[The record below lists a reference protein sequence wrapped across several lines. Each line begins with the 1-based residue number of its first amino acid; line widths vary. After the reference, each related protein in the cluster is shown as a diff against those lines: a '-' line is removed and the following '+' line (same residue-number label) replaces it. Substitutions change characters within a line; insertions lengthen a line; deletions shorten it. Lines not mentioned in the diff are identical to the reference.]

1 MQWRGRRESGNIEDR
16 RGITG
21 GHVAFGGIGGLLIAA
36 VIYFLG
42 GDPNQVL
49 QQTMPDQSQQN
60 RNIDNTDDTLK
71 SYIGVVLAD
80 TEDVWDSL
88 FTSMN
93 KQYTDPTLVLFSG
106 ETQAGCGYASKA
118 TGPFYCP
125 ADEKVYI
132 DLSFFNE
139 LSSRFGASNGDFA
152 MAYVLAHEVG
162 HHVQNLLGITDKV
175 DAMHAKMS
183 DEAYNKVSVK
193 LELQAD
199 FFAGIWAHYDQ
210 QMKHVLDA
218 GDIDEALSAANA
230 VGDDRLQKSSQG
242 YVVPD
247 AFTHGTSAQ
256 RMYWFK
262 KGYTTGDITQ
272 GDTFDDPSLN

>member
-21 GHVAFGGIGGLLIAA
+21 GHVAFGGIGGLIIAA

-49 QQTMPDQSQQN
+49 QQQPGQTTQTAVADGAN
-60 RNIDNTDDTLK
+60 DTLRQ
-71 SYIGVVLAD
+71 YVAVVLAD

-88 FTSMN
+88 FNNMH
-93 KQYTDPTLVLFSG
+93 KDYVKPTLVLFSD
-106 ETQAGCGYASKA
+106 ETQAACGNASAA

-125 ADEKVYI
+125 SDEKVYI

-139 LSSRFGASNGDFA
+139 LTNRFGASNGDFA

-175 DAMHAKMS
+175 DAMHLKLNET
-183 DEAYNKVSVK
+183 DYNKLSVK

-199 FFAGIWAHYDQ
+199 FFAGVWAHYDQ
-210 QMKHVLDA
+210 KIKHVLDA

-230 VGDDRLQKSSQG
+230 VGDDRLQQETQG
-242 YVVPD
+242 RIVPD
-247 AFTHGTSAQ
+247 AFTHGTSEE

-262 KGYTTGDITQ
+262 KGFTTGDINE
-272 GDTFDDPSLN
+272 GDTFNDPGIN